1 MFYHDACINLL
12 PLCVYKVLDPT
23 KRLGCDEMGGYS
35 LLKADPF
42 YEGVNWENL
51 SKETPP
57 RLLPYLPATCAD
69 GPEFWGDSEVI
80 F

>member
-1 MFYHDACINLL
+1 MIMRTILS
-12 PLCVYKVLDPT
+12 
-23 KRLGCDEMGGYS
+23 GI
-35 LLKADPF
+35 
-42 YEGVNWENL
+42 NWENL

-80 F
+80 TFFGPYENVFICLQGNRHY

>member
-1 MFYHDACINLL
+1 MKKQLDLGLSWSYAMFYHDACINLL

-42 YEGVNWENL
+42 YEG
-51 SKETPP
+51 K
-57 RLLPYLPATCAD
+57 
-69 GPEFWGDSEVI
+69 
-80 F
+80 